1 MRRRV
6 LALLPLATAL
16 FIEWAA
22 PGIVGEYRWSLFY
35 PAAFLSSW
43 VGGRWM
49 GLLGTLLT
57 TALVWWLFIPP
68 EHALLKPLHEL
79 APAAVFCTMGFFFA
93 VFHDRLRAANAT
105 LRKLVDERRVFAAL
119 IENSSDFIGIADA
132 SGKPVYVNPAG
143 RRMVG
148 MSPDFP
154 VGETQIPEYYPPE
167 QRQFVNDVI
176 VKTMIERGHWQGE
189 TYFRNWQ
196 TQEPI
201 PVSDEHFMIREPE
214 TGRVLGAGT
223 VTRDITDLK
232 RARDEIEAA
241 NRKLKELDELKTRF
255 FANVSHELRTPLA
268 LILGPVRTLLESPA
282 TSSDARRD
290 LEVIERN
297 ALTLLR
303 HVNDLLDVAKL
314 EAGAMKLDYAET
326 DVARMVRFVAGH
338 FEAISSEKSVA
349 WTTEAPASLNA
360 QLDPEKLQRILFNLM
375 SNACKFTPGGGRI
388 RVTLRDEGAD
398 RLAIEVADSGPGI
411 PADKRELVFERF
423 SQLDEGA
430 TRRFG
435 GTGLGLAIV
444 RELTALHFGRVSIAE
459 APEGGASF
467 VVEMPRRA
475 PAGAAVRPAELS
487 AVPMDLPVRAASA
500 APAAQQQ
507 VDRDAPLVLVVED
520 NPEMNHYVAAG
531 LSDRFRVATAFDGRA
546 GIDKALELHPDI
558 VLTDLMMPGVSGEAL
573 VRELRAHHELDA
585 TPIVVLTARAD
596 DELRVRLLEHGV
608 TDYLVKPFALEEL
621 RARVSNLVSRKVAE
635 ERLERA
641 LRARDEV
648 LGVVAHDLRSPLN
661 AIMLHSTLMRR
672 AKVPERRD
680 LARVD
685 AIRRAAARMN
695 RLIQDL
701 LDVARLEAG
710 RALAIHRG
718 PLDPA
723 AVVREVL
730 ASHHAAAASASLEL
744 TADVRE
750 CTEIFADHGRLLQI
764 FDNLIG
770 NAIKFTPAHG
780 RITLGAQ
787 SNGGEVVFYV
797 ADTGTGLPPEVA
809 AHMFNRF
816 WQGEAADK
824 RGAGLGLSVT
834 KAIVEGHGG
843 RIWVESKPGHGT
855 RVYFTIPRAA
865 SSAVAV

>member
-6 LALLPLATAL
+6 LALVPLAVAL

-22 PGIVGEYRWSLFY
+22 PEIVGAYHWFLFY

-43 VGGRWM
+43 IGGRWM

-79 APAAVFCTMGFFFA
+79 APAAVFCTMGLFFA

-105 LRKLVDERRVFAAL
+105 LKRLVDERRVFVAL

-132 SGKPVYVNPAG
+132 SGKPIYVNPAG

-148 MSPDFP
+148 MAPDFP

-167 QRQFVNDVI
+167 QRQFVRDVI
-176 VKTMIERGHWQGE
+176 IKTMIERGHWQGE

-201 PVSDEHFMIREPE
+201 PVSDEHFIIREPE

-232 RARDEIEAA
+232 RARDEIEAV
-241 NRKLKELDELKTRF
+241 NEKLKELDELKTRF

-430 TRRFG
+430 TRR
-435 GTGLGLAIV
+435 
-444 RELTALHFGRVSIAE
+444 
-459 APEGGASF
+459 
-467 VVEMPRRA
+467 
-475 PAGAAVRPAELS
+475 
-487 AVPMDLPVRAASA
+487 
-500 APAAQQQ
+500 
-507 VDRDAPLVLVVED
+507 
-520 NPEMNHYVAAG
+520 
-531 LSDRFRVATAFDGRA
+531 
-546 GIDKALELHPDI
+546 
-558 VLTDLMMPGVSGEAL
+558 
-573 VRELRAHHELDA
+573 
-585 TPIVVLTARAD
+585 
-596 DELRVRLLEHGV
+596 
-608 TDYLVKPFALEEL
+608 
-621 RARVSNLVSRKVAE
+621 
-635 ERLERA
+635 
-641 LRARDEV
+641 
-648 LGVVAHDLRSPLN
+648 
-661 AIMLHSTLMRR
+661 
-672 AKVPERRD
+672 
-680 LARVD
+680 
-685 AIRRAAARMN
+685 
-695 RLIQDL
+695 
-701 LDVARLEAG
+701 
-710 RALAIHRG
+710 
-718 PLDPA
+718 
-723 AVVREVL
+723 
-730 ASHHAAAASASLEL
+730 
-744 TADVRE
+744 
-750 CTEIFADHGRLLQI
+750 
-764 FDNLIG
+764 
-770 NAIKFTPAHG
+770 
-780 RITLGAQ
+780 
-787 SNGGEVVFYV
+787 
-797 ADTGTGLPPEVA
+797 
-809 AHMFNRF
+809 
-816 WQGEAADK
+816 
-824 RGAGLGLSVT
+824 
-834 KAIVEGHGG
+834 
-843 RIWVESKPGHGT
+843 
-855 RVYFTIPRAA
+855 
-865 SSAVAV
+865 